1 MWGNEDVPSTAHWF
15 NITQLR
21 EDFERSGYL
30 GILINAEK
38 RRLDEGGDANVQMW
52 ILGGY
57 AVRQDE
63 E

>member
-38 RRLDEGGDANVQMW
+38 RT
-52 ILGGY
+52 
-57 AVRQDE
+57 
-63 E
+63 